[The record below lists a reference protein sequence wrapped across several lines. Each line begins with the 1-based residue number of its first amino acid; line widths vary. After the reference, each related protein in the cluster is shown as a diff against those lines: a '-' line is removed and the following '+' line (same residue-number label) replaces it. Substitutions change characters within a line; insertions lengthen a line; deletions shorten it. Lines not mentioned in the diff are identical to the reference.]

1 MILLFDEVQLGLSVF
16 PLRLDLKIEGSI
28 VAVFGPSGAGKTSM
42 LDLLAGLRKNS
53 SGRITLDDTV
63 LQDSRRSLFT
73 PPRLRHIGYVSQSES
88 LFPHLSVRGNVT
100 YGIRSGVR
108 RSETPMDLIIE
119 LLEIGNL
126 LERGIRHLSGG
137 EKQRVAI
144 ARALIARPRLLLLDE
159 PLSGLD
165 ATRKNKVL
173 GYLRTIRDELSV
185 PMLYVTHHAEEI
197 MALADRVIVLDR
209 GEVTGSGNPKEI
221 FRLRQVAEWEVAAM
235 SNEPVQA

>member
-1 MILLFDEVQLGLSVF
+1 MILLFDQVQLGLSEF
-16 PLRLDLKIEGSI
+16 PLRLDLSIEGSI

-42 LDLLAGLRKNS
+42 LDLLAGLRKDS
-53 SGRITLDDTV
+53 SGRITFDDTV
-63 LQDSRRSLFT
+63 LQDSRRLLFT

-100 YGIRSGVR
+100 YGIRSGAQ
-108 RSETPMDLIIE
+108 RSEAQMDLIIE

-126 LERGIRHLSGG
+126 LDRRIRNLSGG

-144 ARALIARPRLLLLDE
+144 ARALIAGPRLLLLDE

-165 ATRKNKVL
+165 AALKEKVL
-173 GYLRTIRDELSV
+173 GYLRTIREEFGV

-197 MALADRVIVLDR
+197 MALADKVLVLDR
-209 GEVTGSGNPKEI
+209 GEVTGSGSPREI
-221 FRLRQVAEWEVAAM
+221 FRLRQVQEWEVSAM
-235 SNEPVQA
+235 SNEQ